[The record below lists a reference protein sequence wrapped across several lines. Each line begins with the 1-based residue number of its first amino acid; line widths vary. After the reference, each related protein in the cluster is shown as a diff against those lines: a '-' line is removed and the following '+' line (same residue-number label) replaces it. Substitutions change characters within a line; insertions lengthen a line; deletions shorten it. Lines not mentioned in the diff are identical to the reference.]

1 MSLKERIVADMKTAM
16 RSRDTVRLDTIRLLR
31 AAIQRK
37 EVDNRIEL
45 EDSDVLQVVQKL
57 VKQCRDAADQFQQGG
72 RPDLADREKANMAIL
87 AAYLPAPLSDA
98 EMDRLVDEVIQQT
111 GASSMKDMGKVMR
124 VVKSRAQGQADM
136 GAVSGKIK
144 RLLAGLPQSG

>member
-1 MSLKERIVADMKTAM
+1 VSLKERIVADMKTAM

-111 GASSMKDMGKVMR
+111 GASSMKDMGKVMG

>member
-111 GASSMKDMGKVMR
+111 GASSMKDMGKVMG